1 VDPIV
6 LVIILAVGMPVAVV
20 LALAKSAQLR
30 GPAPRKESRQRVDSL
45 VTEAIPEEQPDD
57 ADVNDEG
64 PDFSIDS
71 PPPEPD
77 AELRQRSDA

>member
-30 GPAPRKESRQRVDSL
+30 GPAPRKESRQRVGSL
-45 VTEAIPEEQPDD
+45 VTEAVPEEHRDD
-57 ADVNDEG
+57 ADVEDGG
-64 PDFSIDS
+64 PEFSIDS
-71 PPPEPD
+71 SPPEPD
-77 AELRQRSDA
+77 TGLRQRSDA